1 MKITFIASH
10 TQKNELSKYYHRI
23 VAQLEKLGYEV
34 FTGSLFS
41 EKGTDYDSLK
51 GHKERENWYQQCLK
65 DIQKS
70 DLVVVEISYPSTA
83 NVGHELT
90 YALDIGKPVLA
101 LYKSERDPVF
111 LSGRN
116 DDKLFLY
123 AYTDKDLEVI
133 VESGIELATTVQ
145 DVRFNFF
152 ISPQIGRYLDWV
164 SKNKRVPRAVYLR
177 RLIEEDMRGNKEYN
191 EGGNE

>member
-1 MKITFIASH
+1 MKATFLASH
-10 TQKNELSKYYHRI
+10 SQMSELKKYYDRT
-23 VAQLEKLGYEV
+23 VSQLEKLGYEV
-34 FTGSLFS
+34 LTGSLFADRSS
-41 EKGTDYDSLK
+41 EEFDKD
-51 GHKERENWYQQCLK
+51 HKAREKWYQQCLK

-70 DLVVVEISYPSTA
+70 DVVVVDISYPSTA

-123 AYTDKDLEVI
+123 PYSETDLESVI
-133 VESGIELATTVQ
+133 ETGLELATTVQ

-152 ISPQIGRYLDWV
+152 ISPQIGRYLDWI

-177 RLIEEDMRGNKEYN
+177 RLIEEDMRSNTEYN
-191 EGGNE
+191 EGTDE